1 MKRLC
6 FAIFFS
12 PLYKGDILILGEYHF
27 VQEMQDVECE
37 IIQKYTN
44 EYDSIIVFVEAPYF
58 VNFYVN
64 ELF

>member
-12 PLYKGDILILGEYHF
+12 PLLCYGQGYLDSLPKLNKGDILILGEYHF

-37 IIQKYTN
+37 IIQKYT
-44 EYDSIIVFVEAPYF
+44 
-58 VNFYVN
+58 
-64 ELF
+64 